1 MAWRGDEAAPR
12 ELKHETEE
20 FVRHFA
26 GPAIG
31 LYQQLALVREAR
43 GDELFAVV

>member
-1 MAWRGDEAAPR
+1 MARRSGEAAPR
-12 ELKHETEE
+12 DLKHETEE

-31 LYQQLALVREAR
+31 LYQQLALAQEAR
-43 GDELFAVV
+43 GDKLFAVA